1 MRRFFL
7 VAGALLVVVAL
18 AGCPALDP
26 KQGLATTGSP
36 DSFLDYDQFVCTV
49 EPVLIRRCSYLA
61 CHGNADHALRLY
73 SPGKLRQ
80 VDPGTRNGRDGLL
93 TDSEVELNFQSVSGL
108 LYGATTAQRAQPDL
122 QHIPLLGKPLKAS
135 FGGAEHHG
143 VGIFP
148 AYPAQTLADDA
159 EWQPLVAWVGG
170 AKQPSPVD
178 AACAQVFTLMGLQPR

>member
-1 MRRFFL
+1 MNRLFA
-7 VAGALLVVVAL
+7 VIVVATV
-18 AGCPALDP
+18 AGCPGLDHT
-26 KQGLATTGSP
+26 QGLQTTGSP
-36 DSFLDYDQFVCTV
+36 DAFLDYNQFVCTV

-80 VDPGTRNGRDGLL
+80 TDDGTRDGRDARL
-93 TDSEVELNFQSVSGL
+93 TDSEVELNFESVSGL
-108 LYGATTAQRAQPDL
+108 LYAATAAERMQPDL

-148 AYPAQTLADDA
+148 VYPATTLTDDA
-159 EWQPLVAWVGG
+159 DWQALVAWIGG
-170 AKQPSPVD
+170 AKQSSPVD
-178 AACAQVFTLMGLQPR
+178 ASCQTVFTMMGLTPR

>member
-1 MRRFFL
+1 VSRYVF
-7 VAGALLVVVAL
+7 ALVVAIAL
-18 AGCPALDP
+18 PGCPALDP
-26 KQGLATTGSP
+26 KQGLGTTGSP
-36 DSFLDYDQFVCTV
+36 DAFLDYNAFVCTV

-80 VDPGTRNGRDGLL
+80 VDPGTRNGRDGVLS
-93 TDSEVELNFQSVSGL
+93 DSEVELNFQSVSGL
-108 LYGATTAQRAQPDL
+108 LYGATAAQRAQPDL
-122 QHIPLLGKPLKAS
+122 QHVPLLGKPLKAS

-159 EWQPLVAWVGG
+159 EWQALVAWIGG

-178 AACAQVFTLMGLQPR
+178 TACAQVFTLMGLQPR

>member
-1 MRRFFL
+1 MRRLAFVTF
-7 VAGALLVVVAL
+7 AVVVVTVSG
-18 AGCPALDP
+18 GCPALDP

-36 DSFLDYDQFVCTV
+36 DAFLDYNQFVCAV

-80 VDPGTRNGRDGLL
+80 VDPGTRNGRDGTL
-93 TDSEVELNFQSVSGL
+93 TDSEVELNFESASGL
-108 LYGATTAQRAQPDL
+108 LYGASAEQRAQPDL
-122 QHIPLLGKPLKAS
+122 QHLPLLGKPLKAR

-148 AYPAQTLADDA
+148 AYPAQTLDDDA
-159 EWQPLVAWVGG
+159 EWQALVAWIGG
-170 AKQPSPVD
+170 TKQPNPVD
-178 AACAQVFTLMGLQPR
+178 ADCAQVFMHMGLNPR

>member
-1 MRRFFL
+1 MNRL
-7 VAGALLVVVAL
+7 VIILVVATV
-18 AGCPALDP
+18 AGCPSLDHT
-26 KQGLATTGSP
+26 QGLQTTGSP
-36 DSFLDYDQFVCTV
+36 DAFLDYNQFVCTV

-80 VDPGTRNGRDGLL
+80 TDDGTREGRDARL
-93 TDSEVELNFQSVSGL
+93 TAAEVELNFESVSGL
-108 LYGATTAQRAQPDL
+108 LYAASATERTQADV

-148 AYPAQTLADDA
+148 VYPAQTLADDA
-159 EWQPLVAWVGG
+159 EWQALVSWIGG
-170 AKQPSPVD
+170 AKQPNPVD
-178 AACAQVFTLMGLQPR
+178 SDCAQVFMFMGLAPR

>member
-1 MRRFFL
+1 VRRFAVVI
-7 VAGALLVVVAL
+7 VAFAALT
-18 AGCPALDP
+18 GCPALDP

-36 DSFLDYDQFVCTV
+36 DAFLDYNQFVCAV

-61 CHGNADHALRLY
+61 CHGDAGHALRLY

-80 VDPGTRNGRDGLL
+80 VDPGTRNGRDGSL

-108 LYGATTAQRAQPDL
+108 LYGASAAQRAQPDL
-122 QHIPLLGKPLKAS
+122 QRLPLLGKPLKAR

-148 AYPAQTLADDA
+148 AYPAQTLEDDA
-159 EWQPLVAWVGG
+159 EWQALVAWIGG
-170 AKQPSPVD
+170 QKQPNPVD
-178 AACAQVFTLMGLQPR
+178 ADCAQVFTLMGLSPK

>member
-1 MRRFFL
+1 MRSRVTRTL
-7 VAGALLVVVAL
+7 AVIVVLTL

-36 DSFLDYDQFVCTV
+36 DAFLDYNAFVCNV
-49 EPVLIRRCSYLA
+49 EPVLVRRCSYLA

-80 VDPGTRNGRDGLL
+80 TDDGTRDGRDARL
-93 TDSEVELNFQSVSGL
+93 TAAEVELNFESVSGL
-108 LYGATTAQRAQPDL
+108 LYAASAAERMQADV

-148 AYPAQTLADDA
+148 VYPATTLADDA
-159 EWQPLVAWVGG
+159 DWQALIGWVGG
-170 AKQPSPVD
+170 HKQSSPVD
-178 AACAQVFTLMGLQPR
+178 ADCQTVFTMMGLTPR

>member
-1 MRRFFL
+1 MRRFVVIAL
-7 VAGALLVVVAL
+7 AVAGL

-36 DSFLDYDQFVCTV
+36 DAFLDYNQFVCTV

-80 VDPGTRNGRDGLL
+80 VDPGTRNGRDAVL
-93 TDSEVELNFQSVSGL
+93 TDSEVELNFQAVSGL
-108 LYGATTAQRAQPDL
+108 LYGASATQRAQPDL
-122 QHIPLLGKPLKAS
+122 QHIALLGKPLKAR

-148 AYPAQTLADDA
+148 AYPAATLADDA
-159 EWQPLVAWVGG
+159 EWQALVAWVGG
-170 AKQPSPVD
+170 AKQPNPVD
-178 AACAQVFTLMGLQPR
+178 DDCAQLFMFMGLQPR